1 MNNFINC
8 NCFSPHVTTS
18 SRMLISGTI
27 HLARI
32 KVRDA
37 QKISRK
43 TGRGKITLKKCVN
56 GRTIA
61 RPIMKLRKRLVASNG
76 PVVDSYGNDNEFQ
89 NSIGVKSADKLNDR

>member
-1 MNNFINC
+1 
-8 NCFSPHVTTS
+8 
-18 SRMLISGTI
+18 MLISGTV

-43 TGRGKITLKKCVN
+43 TGRGKITFKKKCVN

-76 PVVDSYGNDNEFQ
+76 PVVDSYVNENEFQ